1 MSRRPVSILA
11 SVSVSLALVVA
22 ACGSSTPTPSP
33 TPSPQPTVP
42 ATPAPSPSETPIP
55 SPTPTPEPTLPLAH
69 IDAALEDKLPNNIG
83 GVQLVK
89 FSLPLSTYIA
99 SSSGGDK
106 TLLVPWLV
114 KFGKTPDDVNIA
126 IAADLTQVGGFFEQ
140 AIQVPGANAI
150 SLAGNLG
157 DVARSKDWPT
167 ATRDIGGKTLLEVV
181 DPAIQSAGGDGIAYF
196 YASGDVLYIFVT
208 SDDAQLLQAA
218 ILAK

>member
-1 MSRRPVSILA
+1 MSRRPVSILT

-22 ACGSSTPTPSP
+22 ACGSSTPTP

-42 ATPAPSPSETPIP
+42 ATPTSLPSDTPIP

-69 IDAALEDKLPNNIG
+69 IDAPLEDKLPNVIG

-89 FSLPLSTYIA
+89 FSLPMSTYIA

-150 SLAGNLG
+150 SLTGNLG

-167 ATRDIGGKTLLEVV
+167 ATRDVGGKTLLEVV
-181 DPAIQSAGGDGIAYF
+181 DPAIQSAGGDGSAYF
-196 YASGDVLYIFVT
+196 YASGNVLYIFVT
-208 SDDAQLLQAA
+208 SDDALLLQAA